1 MIPASPTTRSAGSI
15 HPRTGA
21 TDAVGAKVA
30 PGASD
35 ARPRRAGGRSR
46 ASALARLSLL
56 ALFVILAAGLTACSD
71 NSHTSVTTGTYAGE
85 SGQNAPYL
93 NVGPLIYE
101 VQLSRELNPA
111 DTEDSSYLAGLTP
124 AQRRLGPGEEWFGVF
139 LQVYNES
146 STPHPTATS
155 LTISDTQNNVYTPI
169 VPALTNEFAYRGG
182 LLASKARI
190 PALNTVAADGPTQ
203 GALLLY
209 KIKVVSLDNR
219 PLELKIV
226 DPLDPSKTASAELDV

>member
-1 MIPASPTTRSAGSI
+1 MIRSA
-15 HPRTGA
+15 RTF
-21 TDAVGAKVA
+21 
-30 PGASD
+30 
-35 ARPRRAGGRSR
+35 RALGKP
-46 ASALARLSLL
+46 SLL
-56 ALFVILAAGLTACSD
+56 ALMVISALVLGACSD
-71 NSHTSVTTGTYAGE
+71 DSHTRVTTGTYAGE

-111 DTEDSSYLAGLTP
+111 DTEDAAYLRGLTP
-124 AQRRLGPGEEWFGVF
+124 AQRNLAPGEEWFGVF

-146 STPHPTATS
+146 SAPHPAATS
-155 LTISDTQNNVYTPI
+155 LTISDTEGNVYAPI
-169 VPALTNEFAYRGG
+169 LPAFTNEFAYRGG
-182 LLASKARI
+182 VLDSKGRI

-209 KIKVVSLDNR
+209 KIRVVSLDNR

-226 DPLDPSKTASAELDV
+226 DPLDPTQTASAELDV

>member
-1 MIPASPTTRSAGSI
+1 MTRKLALL
-15 HPRTGA
+15 
-21 TDAVGAKVA
+21 AV
-30 PGASD
+30 
-35 ARPRRAGGRSR
+35 
-46 ASALARLSLL
+46 SALAALSL
-56 ALFVILAAGLTACSD
+56 GACSD
-71 NSHTSVTTGTYAGE
+71 DSHTRVTTGTYAGE

-111 DTEDSSYLAGLTP
+111 DTEDAAYLKGLTP
-124 AQRRLGPGEEWFGVF
+124 AQRKLRPGEEWFAVF

-146 STPHPTATS
+146 SAPHPSATKF
-155 LTISDTQNNVYTPI
+155 TISDTQENSYRPI
-169 VPALTNEFAYRGG
+169 VPAATNEFAYRAV
-182 LLASKARI
+182 LLQPKARI
-190 PALNTVAADGPTQ
+190 PALNTVAANGPTQ

-226 DPLDPSKTASAELDV
+226 DPLDPRQYAQAELDV